1 MTVTKCKMYKRR
13 SFLLKYMETKQG
25 NESESFMNN
34 QWQKLEWAKLVYAD
48 LHFNPRCVLSI
59 PACTSNIYSSKRV
72 RHERQVPSL
81 TQQYSISIPEK
92 VNSDKVDRGRTPK
105 CRNIRKFSELYVVT
119 DDEMH
124 PQNMQCHCRTTVTP
138 LRPSPDHHL
147 KGSSNEIEESL
158 QTR

>member
-1 MTVTKCKMYKRR
+1 
-13 SFLLKYMETKQG
+13 
-25 NESESFMNN
+25 MNN

-147 KGSSNEIEESL
+147 KGLSNEKKEGNTDLLLCYLPFVHSVFSL
-158 QTR
+158 PYPWLQGAVCTSFR